1 MSFNKLIESSIM
13 KVTNFI
19 LKHKKLHAVRRLNSF
34 GFALVQISYGL
45 FFSRFCEYRMKNRK

>member
-19 LKHKKLHAVRRLNSF
+19 LKHKNYTLFDGLIHLILPWFKYLMDSF
-34 GFALVQISYGL
+34 FPDFVSIV
-45 FFSRFCEYRMKNRK
+45 